1 MKYLYTL
8 FLTIFFFSFCHGQ
21 KFLQLE
27 KTHSPKTKKYAPGSE
42 ITFQVVG
49 GQWYERVLE
58 DISYEQK
65 LLIFPKGHMH
75 VDSIIAFRTFDD
87 QRWSRPIGNQ
97 MINFAAVWTIYS
109 TIDAALSSNFVDEI
123 SRPFVYTTPA
133 FSAGLGL
140 LIKQIFKQR
149 TYKMKKNKNGE
160 PKKFRLRVIDLEVK
174 RGDVNGG
181 G

>member
-1 MKYLYTL
+1 MKYIFTL
-8 FLTIFFFSFCHGQ
+8 LLTVLFFSFCHGQ

-27 KTHSPKTKKYAPGSE
+27 RTHSPKTKKYAPGSE

-49 GQWYERVLE
+49 GQWYERIIE
-58 DISYEQK
+58 DISYEQN

-75 VDSIIAFRTFDD
+75 VDSIIAFRVYDN
-87 QRWSRPIGNQ
+87 QRWSRAIGNQ

-109 TIDAALSSNFVDEI
+109 TIDAAIGGDFVDDI
-123 SRPFVYTTPA
+123 NRPFIYTTPA

-140 LIKQIFKQR
+140 LIKKIFKQR
-149 TYKMKKNKNGE
+149 TYKFTKNKDGE
-160 PKKFRLRVIDLEVK
+160 AKRFRLRVIDLDVT